1 MKKKA
6 AGIIMWIIAFIPLII
21 TVILYGSLPEKV
33 PMHFDINWN
42 VDRYGHRSEL
52 IFACA
57 AYLLMPLLFSVFIR
71 GFERKAAGTED
82 EKAKAG
88 FMSNVRVVTV
98 IGIFTSLILT
108 VTFICILIFMLKTIS
123 NTGTALSYD
132 PTRPIVILMGILLMV
147 IGNFLPKT
155 RRNSIV
161 GLKCSWTYYNDV
173 TWQKSNRFAAL
184 LIMGLGAFTIAMAMI
199 MPDALI
205 ALFIMMGLMFLIMI
219 VSLVYAYRIY
229 KEEIRKG
236 ENQNV

>member
-98 IGIFTSLILT
+98 IGIVTSLILT

>member
-161 GLKCSWTYYNDV
+161 GLKCGWTYYNDV

-184 LIMGLGAFTIAMAMI
+184 LIMGLGAFTIAMVMI

-205 ALFIMMGLMFLIMI
+205 VLFIMMGLMFLIMI